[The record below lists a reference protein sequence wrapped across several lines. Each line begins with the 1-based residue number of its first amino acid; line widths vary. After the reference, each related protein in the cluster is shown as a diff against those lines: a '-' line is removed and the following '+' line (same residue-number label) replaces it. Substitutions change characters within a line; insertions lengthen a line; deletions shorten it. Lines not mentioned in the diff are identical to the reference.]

1 MYRPLAYVFVFGI
14 HAAKLVPP
22 PRPTARKLSDTS
34 AMLEWPEYQLRRS
47 DLDVTF
53 IKIQYRDTSGS
64 SRTWNTLDEDLDP
77 STRSYVVHGLKP
89 GWCIPNWLRCLL

>member
-1 MYRPLAYVFVFGI
+1 
-14 HAAKLVPP
+14 
-22 PRPTARKLSDTS
+22 
-34 AMLEWPEYQLRRS
+34 MLEWPEYQLRRS
-47 DLDVTF
+47 DLGVTF

-89 GWCIPNWLRCLL
+89 GWYIPNWLRCLL